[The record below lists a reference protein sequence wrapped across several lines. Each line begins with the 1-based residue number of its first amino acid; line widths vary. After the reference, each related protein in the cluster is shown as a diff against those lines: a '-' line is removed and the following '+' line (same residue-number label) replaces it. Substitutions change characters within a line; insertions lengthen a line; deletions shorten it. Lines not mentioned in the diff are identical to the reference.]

1 MILGLLGVVL
11 DKGVI
16 DLFGVV
22 ILEMVFFGW
31 EKGKQEGVDSNCG
44 VGDFKEVRMDGEVRY
59 VLLQFIVKEFFKEI
73 GFFSSDDKVFS
84 QERGVFFLFCIVVVE
99 VTYLFQRVNS
109 IEEVASRIVDV
120 VIE

>member
-31 EKGKQEGVDSNCG
+31 EKGKQEGVDSSCG

-84 QERGVFFLFCIVVVE
+84 QERGVFFYFVLS
-99 VTYLFQRVNS
+99 LS
-109 IEEVASRIVDV
+109 KLRICFR
-120 VIE
+120 E

>member
-31 EKGKQEGVDSNCG
+31 EKGK
-44 VGDFKEVRMDGEVRY
+44 
-59 VLLQFIVKEFFKEI
+59 
-73 GFFSSDDKVFS
+73 
-84 QERGVFFLFCIVVVE
+84 
-99 VTYLFQRVNS
+99 
-109 IEEVASRIVDV
+109 
-120 VIE
+120 